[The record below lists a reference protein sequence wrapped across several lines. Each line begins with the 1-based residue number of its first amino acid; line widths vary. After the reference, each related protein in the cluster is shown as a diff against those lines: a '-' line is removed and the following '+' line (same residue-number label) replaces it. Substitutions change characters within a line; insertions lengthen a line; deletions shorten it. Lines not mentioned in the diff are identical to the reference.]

1 MHQWGEFIL
10 IYPKGIEVVKNT
22 DARYDIYS
30 RQGDYT
36 SPTFY
41 AAANPDQ
48 YDQSVF
54 TDSQDVLLSRQNNN
68 IYHAKK
74 KESKNIFFAKSK
86 LGSESR

>member
-22 DARYDIYS
+22 DANYDIYS
-30 RQGDYT
+30 KRGDYT

-41 AAANPDQ
+41 AATNPDQ

-54 TDSQDVLLSRQNNN
+54 KDYRDTLSIKQNDDTYNV
-68 IYHAKK
+68 
-74 KESKNIFFAKSK
+74 
-86 LGSESR
+86 